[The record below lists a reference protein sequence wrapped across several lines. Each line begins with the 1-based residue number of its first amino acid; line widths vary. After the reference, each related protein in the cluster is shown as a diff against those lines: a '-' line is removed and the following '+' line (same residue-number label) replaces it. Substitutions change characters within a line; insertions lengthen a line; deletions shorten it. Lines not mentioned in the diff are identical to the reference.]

1 MISKLFSGI
10 EKLDAGLDA
19 SWKRNEV
26 IANNIANVNTPG
38 FKRSYV
44 EFEDYYKSAMSDDS
58 FALKKTR
65 EGHMDFGGPSPG
77 SARVVQDNS
86 TTMRM
91 DDNNV
96 DIDSEMSDLAVNVI
110 YYNALSQKVAGE
122 ISLLKTAIKEGG

>member
-10 EKLDAGLDA
+10 EKLDAGMDA

-44 EFEDYYKSAMSDDS
+44 EFESFYKNAGDDT
-58 FALKKTR
+58 FKLKQTR
-65 EGHMDFGGPSPG
+65 EGHMDSGGLETDD
-77 SARVVQDNS
+77 ARVVKDSS
-86 TTMRM
+86 TSMRM

-122 ISLLKTAIKEGG
+122 ISLLKTAIKEGN